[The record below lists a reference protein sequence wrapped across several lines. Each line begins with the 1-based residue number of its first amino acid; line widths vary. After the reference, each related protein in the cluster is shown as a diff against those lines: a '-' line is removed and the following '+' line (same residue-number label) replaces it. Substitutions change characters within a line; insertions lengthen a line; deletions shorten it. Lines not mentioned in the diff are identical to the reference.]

1 MSPLRALAFL
11 TSSALFFTVVI
22 GAGSPSANDVTTYHN
37 DTART
42 GQTLTE
48 TVLTP
53 ATVNMATFRK
63 TGFLPTDGNVDAQP
77 LYLSAV
83 AVPGLGT
90 PNVVYVVTEHDSVYA
105 FNADTAALVWR
116 VSLLGP
122 GETTS
127 DTRGCSQVTPEI
139 GITATPV
146 IDRSRGRSGA
156 LYVVAM
162 SRDGAGHYFQR
173 LHALDV
179 ATGAELFAGPTT
191 IQAVF
196 PSAGGTVVFDPQQ
209 YKERA
214 ALLLT
219 NGRIITTWASHCDIS
234 PYTGWI
240 LAYDPA
246 TLAQTSVLNVT
257 PNGSDG
263 AIWMAGAGPAA
274 DAAGNVYLLDGN
286 GTFDTALDG
295 SGFPS
300 RGDFGN
306 AFLKISTG
314 AGLAVADYFASSD
327 TVQQSD
333 ADQDLGSGGAMVL
346 PDVIDGSGAV
356 RHLAVGAGKDTH
368 LYVVDRDAMGKW
380 NGAMNQIYQDVTG
393 ALAGGVFS
401 APAYFDHT
409 VYVGGVDDGIKA
421 FSVVNGRLSSTAV
434 SRTAHAFGYPGAAP
448 AISANGTANA
458 ILWAVE
464 NTNPAILHALDARDL
479 SHELYASSQ
488 APAGRDTVGPG
499 NKFITPTIA
508 NGHVYVGTTNGVAM
522 FGVVRVPSAP
532 TGVHVAL

>member
-11 TSSALFFTVVI
+11 TGSALFFNVVI

-42 GQTLTE
+42 AQTLTE
-48 TVLTP
+48 TALTP
-53 ATVNMATFRK
+53 ATVNVATFRK

-77 LYLSAV
+77 LYLSGV
-83 AVPGLGT
+83 AMPGLGT
-90 PNVVYVVTEHDSVYA
+90 PNVVYVATEHDSVYA
-105 FNADTAALVWR
+105 FNADTAALLWR

-127 DTRGCSQVTPEI
+127 DTRGCSQVAPEI

-146 IDRSRGRSGA
+146 IDRSRGQSGA

-162 SRDGAGHYFQR
+162 SKDGAGHYFQR

-196 PSAGGTVVFDPQQ
+196 PRAGGTVVFDPKQ

-219 NGRIITTWASHCDIS
+219 NGRLITSWASHCDIS
-234 PYTGWI
+234 SYTGWI
-240 LAYDPA
+240 VAYDPA

-295 SGFPS
+295 RGFPS
-300 RGDFGN
+300 LGDFGN
-306 AFLKISTG
+306 AFLKVSTG
-314 AGLAVADYFASSD
+314 AGLTVADYFVTFD

-333 ADQDLGSGGAMVL
+333 GDQDLGSGGAMVL

-368 LYVVDRDAMGKW
+368 LYVVDRDNMGKW
-380 NGAMNQIYQDVTG
+380 NAAMNQIYQDVTG

-409 VYVGGVDDGIKA
+409 VYVGSVGDAIKA

-464 NTNPAILHALDARDL
+464 DGNPAILHALDARDL
-479 SHELYASSQ
+479 SHELYASNQ

-508 NGHVYVGTTNGVAM
+508 NGHVYVGTANGVAM
-522 FGVVRVPSAP
+522 FGLGRMPSAP
-532 TGVHVAL
+532 TGLHVVL